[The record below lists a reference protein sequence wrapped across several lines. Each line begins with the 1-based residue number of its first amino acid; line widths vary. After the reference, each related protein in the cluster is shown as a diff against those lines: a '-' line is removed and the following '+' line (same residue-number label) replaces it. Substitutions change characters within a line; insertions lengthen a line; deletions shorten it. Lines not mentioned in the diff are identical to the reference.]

1 MNFFSVLDDSDND
14 EPKVAKPA
22 APKNTA
28 AAASTAGGGTSKEKK
43 APASAAPTA
52 KKDDKAKSGNAKPA
66 KAEAPEVIGDDKG
79 KENARGGAG
88 HRQGKSGDKRH
99 DSRYAKEGE
108 GSKKEGK
115 REKDRR
121 SSDPNKPRGQK
132 KQGGTSFGTGNVKNE
147 AAEGEKNTQAILD
160 ADADVEET
168 EEVEAAAAEPAE
180 PEVPTLSLADFLA
193 QRNAQ
198 RANAD
203 LFGSKTVARKVDQDD
218 FSGLKKVVDDLEE
231 DPFLG
236 KKKKSGQAR
245 SATDS
250 KPAIELSFK
259 VQDEVQESPRE
270 EKRRDRGGNSRSSSG
285 RSGGSG
291 KGKSGSPRGLNRA
304 LNGIDLNDSSA
315 FPTIGAKA

>member
-14 EPKVAKPA
+14 EPKVAKPVA
-22 APKNTA
+22 KNATAPTA
-28 AAASTAGGGTSKEKK
+28 GGASTAKK
-43 APASAAPTA
+43 SPASAAPTAA

-108 GSKKEGK
+108 GAKREGK
-115 REKDRR
+115 RDKDRR
-121 SSDPNKPRGQK
+121 SSDPTKPRGQK
-132 KQGGTSFGTGNVKNE
+132 KDGQTSFGSGNVKKE
-147 AAEGEKNTQAILD
+147 AAEGEKNPQAVLD
-160 ADADVEET
+160 AEVDVEEA
-168 EEVEAAAAEPAE
+168 EEVEAAATEPAE
-180 PEVPTLSLADFLA
+180 PEVPTLSLADFMA

-203 LFGSKTVARKVDQDD
+203 LFGSKTAARKVDESD

-245 SATDS
+245 STADS

-270 EKRRDRGGNSRSSSG
+270 EKRRDRGGNSRSGGG
-285 RSGGSG
+285 RSGGGSG
-291 KGKSGSPRGLNRA
+291 KGKSGGSPRGIGRA

-315 FPTIGAKA
+315 FPTIGTKA